1 MLVRIEEVFQCFF
14 NLFPDD
20 KGKSRPNLF
29 HKMGEDI
36 HR

>member
-1 MLVRIEEVFQCFF
+1 MLARIEEVFQCFL
-14 NLFPDD
+14 NLD

-29 HKMGEDI
+29 HKMGEGI